1 MIKNRI
7 ILLYKWRCDS
17 TMIIRLTVNDSEFT
31 DILEKF
37 ANNIVENLI
46 ASINFDT
53 DDYVGMEK
61 EFERCHRIINIFKL
75 GQTNEATD
83 NEKGYLIQQIRNAF
97 AIFVEGKRKSTYL
110 INNISITVTDSMT
123 DIDENKEVV
132 YWFCN
137 SRKVIIQ

>member
-1 MIKNRI
+1 
-7 ILLYKWRCDS
+7 
-17 TMIIRLTVNDSEFT
+17 MIIRLTVNDSEFT